1 MQSITKSDGIDN
13 RVRIVRGGLG
23 TVLIGQHGKWHGTKP
38 PARRRGD
45 ISGFSRG
52 SQRRLR
58 ETLALARPRVP
69 SRVWGLSLT
78 IPGRIL
84 TPTEVRH
91 LWHKFMIYTK
101 RDFPDVPYVWRIEL
115 QTRKQA
121 HWHVVLWAKGEGIE
135 TYAVVAG
142 VAALWRRVVRDTV
155 GPFPARTDRGFDLH
169 GVDVKDLSGASATG
183 MIGYLCDHQSKHKQA
198 QLGWQGRQWGVVGRA
213 ALDLSGEIVGEVT
226 DTQHKQ
232 AARQF
237 RRLQDHLRRDGVY
250 TGGGV
255 TPSGNVQRAVF
266 GRDEDR
272 LMLCYE
278 MVLKGGDTR
287 EE

>member
-1 MQSITKSDGIDN
+1 MESITSSDSERK
-13 RVRIVRGGLG
+13 RVSIVRGGLG
-23 TVLIGQHGKWHGTKP
+23 SVIKGQSEKWHGTKP
-38 PARRRGD
+38 PARGRGD
-45 ISGFSRG
+45 ISGFSRS

-69 SRVWGLSLT
+69 SSVWGLCMT
-78 IPGRIL
+78 IPGPIL
-84 TPTEVRH
+84 SPSEVRH
-91 LWHKFMIYTK
+91 IWHKFVVFIK
-101 RDFPDVPYVWRIEL
+101 REFVGVPLVWRIEL

-121 HWHVVLWAKGEGIE
+121 HWHVVLWAPNEDMSS
-135 TYAVVAG
+135 YAVVHG
-142 VAALWRRVVRDTV
+142 VAALWRRVVRSVV
-155 GPFPARTDRGFDLH
+155 GVLPDKTERGFDLH
-169 GVDVKDLSGASATG
+169 GVDIKDLNGASSTG
-183 MIGYLCDHQSKHKQA
+183 IIGYLCDHQSKRKQA
-198 QLGWQGRQWGVVGRA
+198 QLGWIGRQWGVVCRS
-213 ALDLSGEIVGEVT
+213 ALDLSGEVLAEVT

-237 RRLQDHLRRDGVY
+237 RRLQDHLRRDNIY

-255 TPSGNVQRAVF
+255 TPTGNVQRAVF